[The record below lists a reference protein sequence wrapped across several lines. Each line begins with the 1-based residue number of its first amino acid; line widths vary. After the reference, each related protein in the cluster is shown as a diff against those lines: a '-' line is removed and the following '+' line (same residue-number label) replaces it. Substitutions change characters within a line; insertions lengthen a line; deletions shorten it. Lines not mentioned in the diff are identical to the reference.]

1 MSKDTIQVEIVGA
14 QTDEKIGRSVIYVQF
29 IKNEKPMPN
38 QLWALTHPG
47 NLTVE
52 RWRDGVAK
60 YENEVL
66 AFDSTNQTK
75 QFFKTCIR
83 PVNDSLTDLEKDLI
97 EKFGKN
103 ESPKP
108 DPDRL
113 HPKLFGV
120 WQKLQSRFLSG
131 DIFDELPELGDSP
144 DGIAVEISSKGK
156 GQK

>member
-1 MSKDTIQVEIVGA
+1 MPKNAIQVEIVGA
-14 QTDEKIGRSVIYVQF
+14 QIDEKIGRSVIYVQF
-29 IKNEKPMPN
+29 FKDEKPMEN

-52 RWRDGVAK
+52 KWRDGVAK
-60 YENEVL
+60 YENETL
-66 AFDSTNQTK
+66 SFDSTNQTK

-83 PVNDSLTDLEKDLI
+83 PVNDSFTDLEKGLI

-103 ESPKP
+103 ESAKP

-131 DIFDELPELGDSP
+131 DIFDEIPEVDEDTDGSP
-144 DGIAVEISSKGK
+144 VEASSKRK
-156 GQK
+156 S